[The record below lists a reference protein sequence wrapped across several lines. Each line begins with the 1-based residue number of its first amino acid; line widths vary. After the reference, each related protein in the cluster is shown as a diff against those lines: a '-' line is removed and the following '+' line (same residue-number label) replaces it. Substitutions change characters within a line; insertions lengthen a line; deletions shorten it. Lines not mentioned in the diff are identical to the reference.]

1 MVYNSKESIIKKIN
15 TKRKINPNNYY
26 INMNTKET
34 LNKVRTLLGIEVKFE
49 QAKLDNGAIFEA
61 ETFEVGAEIFV
72 VADEERVA
80 VPIGEYVLEDGRTV
94 VIAEEGIIA
103 EIKEAEAEEEAPTEE
118 APTEEVVEEEE
129 LSTETPTAKKV
140 IESISKE
147 TFFSE
152 IEKLRNEIEALKL
165 SKVDEVKQVEEVV
178 SVELSGVEG
187 ITHNPEAITEKKEF
201 NLYSQKGKSTVQSR
215 IFNKLNK

>member
-1 MVYNSKESIIKKIN
+1 MVYNSKERIKKIN

-103 EIKEAEAEEEAPTEE
+103 EIKEAGAEEEAPTEE

-129 LSTETPTAKKV
+129 LATETPTAKKV

-147 TFFSE
+147 TFFAE
-152 IEKLRNEIEALKL
+152 IEKLREEIKSLKL
-165 SKVDEVKQVEEVV
+165 SEVEDTELIEEVV
-178 SVELSGVEG
+178 SVELSEVEG
-187 ITHNPEAITEKKEF
+187 INHNPEAITEKK
-201 NLYSQKGKSTVQSR
+201 N
-215 IFNKLNK
+215 